1 MSALWADDAT
11 LFQSSP
17 DPMQSGRQ
25 TRPPTQ
31 QSLPVII
38 HKSELSAVPD
48 YISAEVFL
56 ENSGFFTPS
65 SKRVK
70 DIYTKEKVI
79 GEKIHPDGT
88 TRLITTK
95 ISANYELG
103 LPITSDFDY
112 YRAFLKV
119 CDELVDREGRFRLP
133 IIIPMRQLIRYAGK
147 VESPKERKEAK
158 QWFERMTG
166 TLIKGG
172 LYRAKHKDYDDGFV
186 GTVFS
191 QVILRGQ
198 AMKNGRVAETNYV
211 WPSPWFLSN
220 YFYRHL
226 KSIDFNLHQRLRKPI
241 AKALYPLLETG
252 WYASSGK
259 PYAKSYHDLCQEFLL
274 VDRQHISRIREQL
287 DPSHHELVR
296 ERFLARWEYRK
307 AASQQ
312 DYVITYWPGQ
322 KFFEDQQA
330 REIRRHLAEQLTQ
343 NPEKRANSERTAL
356 NGAEQALLD
365 EILATCGDG
374 DNRAAYAAV
383 IRAYPEGLLWMA
395 ISETRQASRE
405 RRITKTRGA
414 YFMATVKD
422 LAARWAAAPNTPS
435 P

>member
-1 MSALWADDAT
+1 MR
-11 LFQSSP
+11 Q
-17 DPMQSGRQ
+17 GRQ
-25 TRPPTQ
+25 TRLPTQ
-31 QSLPVII
+31 QTLPAII
-38 HKSELSAVPD
+38 HQSELSAVPD

-70 DIYTKEKVI
+70 GIYTKEKVI
-79 GEKIHPDGT
+79 GEKISPDGT
-88 TRLITTK
+88 ARLIKTK

-112 YRAFLKV
+112 YRAFLKI
-119 CDELVDREGRFRLP
+119 CDELVDRGGRFRLP
-133 IIIPMRQLIRYAGK
+133 IVIPMRRLIHYAGK
-147 VESPKERKEAK
+147 VESPKERKEAQ

-191 QVILRGQ
+191 QVILRGHP
-198 AMKNGRVAETNYV
+198 MKNSRIAETNYV

-274 VDRQHISRIREQL
+274 ADRQHISRIKEQL
-287 DPSHHELVR
+287 DPSHRELAR

-307 AASQQ
+307 AAIRQ
-312 DYVITYWPGQ
+312 DYIITYWPGP

-330 REIRRHLAEQLTQ
+330 REIRRQLAEQLTRKSEKLT
-343 NPEKRANSERTAL
+343 NLEHAPLTGPEET
-356 NGAEQALLD
+356 LLE
-365 EILATCGDG
+365 EILTTCGDEE
-374 DNRAAYAAV
+374 NRAAYAQV

-405 RRITKTRGA
+405 RRITRTRGA

-422 LAARWAAAPNTPS
+422 LAARWATARSAPS
-435 P
+435 Q

>member
-1 MSALWADDAT
+1 MTQGKDK
-11 LFQSSP
+11 
-17 DPMQSGRQ
+17 
-25 TRPPTQ
+25 RPPIQ
-31 QSLPVII
+31 QTLPTVV

-70 DIYTKEKVI
+70 GIYTKDKTI
-79 GEKIHPDGT
+79 GEKTYPDGT
-88 TRLITTK
+88 VRLIKTK

-112 YRAFLKV
+112 YRAFLKI

-133 IIIPMRQLIRYAGK
+133 IVIATRQLIRYAGK
-147 VESPKERKEAK
+147 VESPKERKEVK

-252 WYASSGK
+252 WYASGGK
-259 PYAKSYHDLCQEFLL
+259 PYAKSYGDLCQEFLL
-274 VDRQHISRIREQL
+274 VDRKHISRIREQL
-287 DPSHHELVR
+287 DPSHRELVY

-307 AASQQ
+307 AASDE
-312 DYVITYWPGQ
+312 DYIVTYWPGH

-330 REIRRHLAEQLTQ
+330 REIRRQLAEQLSRK
-343 NPEKRANSERTAL
+343 PEELANSEPAAL
-356 NGAEQALLD
+356 NSAEQTLLE
-365 EILATCGDG
+365 EILAVCGDAG
-374 DNRAAYAAV
+374 NQAAYRKV
-383 IRAYPEGLLWMA
+383 IREHPEGLLWMA

-405 RRITKTRGA
+405 HRITKTKGA

-422 LAARWAAAPNTPS
+422 LAARWAVAQTTL
-435 P
+435 

>member
-1 MSALWADDAT
+1 MR
-11 LFQSSP
+11 P
-17 DPMQSGRQ
+17 GKR
-25 TRPPTQ
+25 TRTPPPTQ
-31 QSLPVII
+31 QGLLPLASP
-38 HKSELSAVPD
+38 SELLVVPD

-70 DIYTKEKVI
+70 GIYTKEKVV
-79 GEKIHPDGT
+79 GEKPYPDGT
-88 TRLITTK
+88 VRVVKTK

-119 CDELVDREGRFRLP
+119 CDEIVDRDGRFRLP
-133 IIIPMRQLIRYAGK
+133 ITVPTRQLIRYAGK
-147 VESPKERKEAK
+147 VESPKERQEAK
-158 QWFERMTG
+158 RWLERMTG
-166 TLIKGG
+166 TLSKGG
-172 LYRAKHKDYDDGFV
+172 LYRAKHKDYDDGFA

-191 QVILRGQ
+191 QVILRGNL
-198 AMKNGRVAETNYV
+198 MKNGKIAETNYI

-259 PYAKSYHDLCQEFLL
+259 PYAKSYRDLCQEFLL
-274 VDRQHISRIREQL
+274 VDRKHISRIKEQL
-287 DPSHHELVR
+287 DPSHRELVR

-307 AASQQ
+307 AASQE
-312 DYVITYWPGQ
+312 DYIVTYWPGA

-330 REIRRHLAEQLTQ
+330 REIRRQLAEQLTQ
-343 NPEKRANSERTAL
+343 KSETRANPVHAAL
-356 NGAEQALLD
+356 NGAEQTLLE
-365 EILATCGDG
+365 EILAVCGDTG
-374 DNRAAYAAV
+374 NQPAYRKV
-383 IRAYPEGLLWMA
+383 IREHPEGLLWMA
-395 ISETRQASRE
+395 ISETRQATRE
-405 RRITKTRGA
+405 RLITKTKGA

-422 LAARWAAAPNTPS
+422 LAARWAAAPGMP
-435 P
+435 PP

>member
-1 MSALWADDAT
+1 MKPGKRKPPPAQQT
-11 LFQSSP
+11 LL
-17 DPMQSGRQ
+17 
-25 TRPPTQ
+25 
-31 QSLPVII
+31 SLPST
-38 HKSELSAVPD
+38 SELFAVPD

-65 SKRVK
+65 SKRVRG
-70 DIYTKEKVI
+70 IYTKEKVV
-79 GEKIHPDGT
+79 GEKPHPDGT
-88 TRLITTK
+88 VRVIKTK

-119 CDELVDREGRFRLP
+119 CDEIVDRDGRFRLP
-133 IIIPMRQLIRYAGK
+133 ITVPARQLMRYAGK
-147 VESPKERKEAK
+147 VESPKERQEVK

-191 QVILRGQ
+191 QVILRGKPL
-198 AMKNGRVAETNYV
+198 KNGKVADTNYV

-252 WYASSGK
+252 WYASGGN
-259 PYAKSYHDLCQEFLL
+259 PYAKSYRDLCQEFLL
-274 VDRQHISRIREQL
+274 ADRKHISRIKEQL
-287 DPSHHELVR
+287 DPSHRELVR
-296 ERFLARWEYRK
+296 ERFLDRWEYRK
-307 AASQQ
+307 AANEE
-312 DYVITYWPGQ
+312 DYIVTYWPGQ

-330 REIRRHLAEQLTQ
+330 RKIRRQSAEQLTQ
-343 NPEKRANSERTAL
+343 KPEKRTHAEETL
-356 NGAEQALLD
+356 LDGTEQALLD
-365 EILATCGDG
+365 EILATCGDR
-374 DNRAAYAAV
+374 DNRTAYIKV
-383 IRAYPEGLLWMA
+383 IREYPDGLLWMA
-395 ISETRQASRE
+395 LSETRQTSRE
-405 RRITKTRGA
+405 GRIKKTRGA

-422 LAARWAAAPNTPS
+422 LAARWAVAQTTLDVIS
-435 P
+435 

>member
-1 MSALWADDAT
+1 MR
-11 LFQSSP
+11 Q
-17 DPMQSGRQ
+17 GRQ
-25 TRPPTQ
+25 TRLPTQ
-31 QSLPVII
+31 QTLPAII
-38 HKSELSAVPD
+38 HQSELSAVPD

-70 DIYTKEKVI
+70 GIYTKEKVI
-79 GEKIHPDGT
+79 GEKISPDGT
-88 TRLITTK
+88 ARLIKTK

-112 YRAFLKV
+112 YRAFLKI
-119 CDELVDREGRFRLP
+119 CDELVDRGGRFRLP
-133 IIIPMRQLIRYAGK
+133 IVIPMRRLIHYAGK
-147 VESPKERKEAK
+147 VESPKERKEA
-158 QWFERMTG
+158 QHWFERMTG

-191 QVILRGQ
+191 QVILRGHP
-198 AMKNGRVAETNYV
+198 MKNSRIAETNYV

-274 VDRQHISRIREQL
+274 ADRQHISRIKEQL
-287 DPSHHELVR
+287 DPSHRELAR
-296 ERFLARWEYRK
+296 ERFPARWEYRK
-307 AASQQ
+307 AASRQ
-312 DYVITYWPGQ
+312 DYIITYWPGP

-330 REIRRHLAEQLTQ
+330 REIRRQLAEQLTRKSEKLT
-343 NPEKRANSERTAL
+343 NLEHAPLTGPEET
-356 NGAEQALLD
+356 LLE
-365 EILATCGDG
+365 EILTTCGDEE
-374 DNRAAYAAV
+374 NRAAYAQV

-405 RRITKTRGA
+405 RRITRTRGA

-422 LAARWAAAPNTPS
+422 LAARWATARSAPS
-435 P
+435 Q

>member
-1 MSALWADDAT
+1 MR
-11 LFQSSP
+11 Q
-17 DPMQSGRQ
+17 GRQ
-25 TRPPTQ
+25 TRLPTQ
-31 QSLPVII
+31 QTLPAII
-38 HKSELSAVPD
+38 HQSELSAVPD

-70 DIYTKEKVI
+70 GIYTKEKVI
-79 GEKIHPDGT
+79 GEKISPDGT
-88 TRLITTK
+88 ARLIKTK

-112 YRAFLKV
+112 YRAFLKI
-119 CDELVDREGRFRLP
+119 CDELVDRGGRFRLP
-133 IIIPMRQLIRYAGK
+133 IVIPMRRLIHYAGK
-147 VESPKERKEAK
+147 VESPKERKEAQ

-191 QVILRGQ
+191 QVILRGHP
-198 AMKNGRVAETNYV
+198 MKNSRIAETNYV

-274 VDRQHISRIREQL
+274 ADRQHISRIKEQL
-287 DPSHHELVR
+287 DPSHRELAR

-307 AASQQ
+307 AASRQ
-312 DYVITYWPGQ
+312 DYIITYWPGP

-330 REIRRHLAEQLTQ
+330 REIRRQLAEQLTRKSEKLT
-343 NPEKRANSERTAL
+343 NLEHAPLTGPEET
-356 NGAEQALLD
+356 LLE
-365 EILATCGDG
+365 EILTTCGDEE
-374 DNRAAYAAV
+374 NRAAYAQV

-405 RRITKTRGA
+405 RRITRTRGA

-422 LAARWAAAPNTPS
+422 LAARWATARSAPS
-435 P
+435 Q